1 VKIGVAVEG
10 IRLAA
15 EAGSLAERIEQLGFD
30 SIWTPDH
37 LAFTQPILDPF
48 TVLGIYAART
58 KHIVLGTGVF
68 LLPLR
73 HPALVAKQAASL
85 DWLCGGRFVLGI
97 GVGGEFPREFEAAG
111 VPLHERGAR
120 TNEAIPILRAL
131 WAGEAPP
138 AGGRFFDVPPT
149 AIEPAPTRKSDLPIW
164 VGGRS
169 EAALRRAAHLAD
181 GYIGYLVDADGFR
194 KRLSRIREIRG
205 EVTDA
210 ERRNAPFAAALVA
223 FARIAESRAAAVE
236 RTAARLTAM
245 YGAATAPAAARF
257 AIAGTADDCRERAAA
272 LAAAGVEHLVLSPI
286 ATLEEYDEQLAELA
300 GALISDPSSGVD

>member
-1 VKIGVAVEG
+1 VKVGVAVEG
-10 IRLAA
+10 IRRAA
-15 EAGSLAERIEQLGFD
+15 EAGDLAERIEGLGFD

-37 LAFTQPILDPF
+37 LSFTQPILDPF
-48 TVLGIYAART
+48 TVLGIYASRT
-58 KHIVLGTGVF
+58 KRILLGTGVF

-85 DWLCGGRFVLGI
+85 DWLCDGRFVLGI

-111 VPLHERGAR
+111 VPLRERGAR

-131 WAGEAPP
+131 WAGKAPSMD
-138 AGGRFFDVPPT
+138 GRYFKVPPT
-149 AIEPAPTRKSDLPIW
+149 PFEPAPSRMESLPIW

-194 KRLSRIREIRG
+194 KRMSRIREMRAG
-205 EVTDA
+205 
-210 ERRNAPFAAALVA
+210 ERRDAPFTAALVA
-223 FARIAESRAAAVE
+223 FARIGEKRAAAVE
-236 RTAARLTAM
+236 RTAARLGAM

-257 AIAGTADDCRERAAA
+257 AIAGTADDCRARVAA

-286 ATLEEYDEQLAELA
+286 ATLEEYDEQLVGLSEALA
-300 GALISDPSSGVD
+300 RC

>member
-1 VKIGVAVEG
+1 VKVGVAVEG
-10 IRLAA
+10 IRRAA
-15 EAGSLAERIEQLGFD
+15 EAGDLAERIEGLGFD

-37 LAFTQPILDPF
+37 LSFTQPILDPF
-48 TVLGIYAART
+48 TVLGIYASRT
-58 KHIVLGTGVF
+58 KRILLGTGVF

-85 DWLCGGRFVLGI
+85 DWLCDGRFVLGI

-111 VPLHERGAR
+111 VPLRERGAR

-131 WAGEAPP
+131 WAGKAPP
-138 AGGRFFDVPPT
+138 MDGRYFKVPPT
-149 AIEPAPTRKSDLPIW
+149 PFEPAPSRKKSLPIW

-169 EAALRRAAHLAD
+169 DAALRRAAHLAD

-194 KRLSRIREIRG
+194 KRMSRIREMRA
-205 EVTDA
+205 E
-210 ERRNAPFAAALVA
+210 ERRDAPFTAALVA
-223 FARIAESRAAAVE
+223 FARIGEKRAAAVE
-236 RTAARLTAM
+236 RTAARLGAM

-257 AIAGTADDCRERAAA
+257 ALAGTADDCRARVAA

-286 ATLEEYDEQLAELA
+286 ATLEEYDEQLVGLSEALA
-300 GALISDPSSGVD
+300 RC

>member
-1 VKIGVAVEG
+1 MKIGAAVEG
-10 IRLAA
+10 IRRAA
-15 EAGSLAERIEQLGFD
+15 EAGDLAERVERFGFD

-37 LAFTQPILDPF
+37 LSFTQPILDPF

-58 KHIVLGTGVF
+58 KRIVLGTGVF

-73 HPALVAKQAASL
+73 HPALVAKQASSL
-85 DWLCGGRFVLGI
+85 DWLCDGRFVLGV

-111 VPLHERGAR
+111 VPLRERGAR

-131 WAGEAPP
+131 WAGKPP
-138 AGGRFFDVPPT
+138 PPEGRYFKVPPT
-149 AIEPAPTRKSDLPIW
+149 PIEPRPTRERNLPIW

-169 EAALRRAAHLAD
+169 EGALRRAAHLAD

-194 KRLSRIREIRG
+194 KRMSRIREIRD
-205 EVTDA
+205 T
-210 ERRNAPFAAALVA
+210 ERADAPFTAALVA
-223 FARIAESRAAAVE
+223 FARIGESRTAAVE
-236 RTAARLTAM
+236 RTAARLSAM

-257 AIAGTADDCRERAAA
+257 AIAGTAEDCRQRVAA

-286 ATLEEYDEQLAELA
+286 ATHEEYDEQLAGLA
-300 GALISDPSSGVD
+300 EALIHP

>member
-10 IRLAA
+10 IRRAA
-15 EAGSLAERIEQLGFD
+15 DAGDLAERIEGLGFD

-37 LAFTQPILDPF
+37 LSFTQPILDPF
-48 TVLGIYAART
+48 TVLGIYASRT
-58 KHIVLGTGVF
+58 NRILLGTGVF

-85 DWLCGGRFVLGI
+85 DWLCDGRFVLGI
-97 GVGGEFPREFEAAG
+97 GVGGEFPREFDAAG
-111 VPLHERGAR
+111 VPLRERGAR
-120 TNEAIPILRAL
+120 TDEAIPILRAL

-138 AGGRFFDVPPT
+138 AGGRYFNVPPT
-149 AIEPAPTRKSDLPIW
+149 SIEPTPTRKSDLPIW

-169 EAALRRAAHLAD
+169 DAALRRTAHLAD
-181 GYIGYLVDADGFR
+181 GYIGYLVDAEGFR
-194 KRLSRIREIRG
+194 KRISRIREMRATKR
-205 EVTDA
+205 ECET
-210 ERRNAPFAAALVA
+210 FTAALVA

-236 RTAARLTAM
+236 RTAARLGAM

-257 AIAGTADDCRERAAA
+257 AIAGTANDCRERVAA

-286 ATLEEYDEQLAELA
+286 ATLDEYDEQLVGLSEALA
-300 GALISDPSSGVD
+300 GC

>member
-10 IRLAA
+10 IRRAA
-15 EAGSLAERIEQLGFD
+15 EAGDLAERVEGLGFD

-37 LAFTQPILDPF
+37 LSFTQPILDPF

-58 KHIVLGTGVF
+58 RRISLGTGVF

-111 VPLHERGAR
+111 VPLRERGAR

-131 WAGEAPP
+131 WAGEVPP
-138 AGGRFFDVPPT
+138 GDGRFFEVPPT
-149 AIEPAPTRKSDLPIW
+149 PIEPAPTRGSNLPIW

-194 KRLSRIREIRG
+194 KRMSRIREMRG
-205 EVTDA
+205 ETTDA
-210 ERRNAPFAAALVA
+210 ERRSAPFTAALVA
-223 FARIAESRAAAVE
+223 FARIGDSRSAAIE
-236 RTAARLTAM
+236 RTAARLGAM

-257 AIAGTADDCRERAAA
+257 TIAGTADDCRERIVA

-286 ATLEEYDEQLAELA
+286 ATLEEYDEQLAGLA
-300 GALISDPSSGVD
+300 AALVRS

>member
-10 IRLAA
+10 IRRAA
-15 EAGSLAERIEQLGFD
+15 EAGDLGERVEQLGFD

-37 LAFTQPILDPF
+37 LSFTQPILDPF

-58 KHIVLGTGVF
+58 ERILLGTGVF

-97 GVGGEFPREFEAAG
+97 GVGGEFPREFETAG
-111 VPLHERGAR
+111 VPLRERGAR

-131 WAGEAPP
+131 WAGRAPP
-138 AGGRFFDVPPT
+138 VDGRFFKVPPT
-149 AIEPAPTRKSDLPIW
+149 PIEPTPTRNGNLPIW

-194 KRLSRIREIRG
+194 KRMSRIRELRG
-205 EVTDA
+205 EIADA
-210 ERRNAPFAAALVA
+210 ALRNAPFTAGLVA
-223 FARIAESRAAAVE
+223 FARIGESRDAAVE
-236 RTAARLTAM
+236 RTASRLRAM

-257 AIAGTADDCRERAAA
+257 AIAGTADDCREHVAA
-272 LAAAGVEHLVLSPI
+272 LASAGVEHLVLSPI
-286 ATLEEYDEQLAELA
+286 ATLDEYDEQLTALA
-300 GALISDPSSGVD
+300 DALIGR

>member
-10 IRLAA
+10 IRRAA
-15 EAGSLAERIEQLGFD
+15 DAGDLAEGVERLGFD
-30 SIWTPDH
+30 SLWTPDH
-37 LAFTQPILDPF
+37 LSFTQPILDPF

-58 KHIVLGTGVF
+58 TRISLGTGVF

-111 VPLHERGAR
+111 VPLRERGAR
-120 TNEAIPILRAL
+120 ADEAIPILRAL

-138 AGGRFFDVPPT
+138 ANGRFFNVPPT
-149 AIEPAPTRKSDLPIW
+149 PIEPAPIRKSNLPIW

-181 GYIGYLVDADGFR
+181 GYIGYLVDAEGFR
-194 KRLSRIREIRG
+194 KRMSQIREMRG
-205 EVTDA
+205 EIADA
-210 ERRNAPFAAALVA
+210 ERRDAPFTFALVA
-223 FARIAESRAAAVE
+223 FARIGDSRSAAVE
-236 RTAARLTAM
+236 RTAARLGAM

-257 AIAGTADDCRERAAA
+257 AIAGTADDCREQVAA

-286 ATLEEYDEQLAELA
+286 ATLEEHDEQLAGLA
-300 GALISDPSSGVD
+300 GALVRS

>member
-1 VKIGVAVEG
+1 MKIGVAVEG
-10 IRLAA
+10 IRRAA
-15 EAGSLAERIEQLGFD
+15 EAGDLAERIEGLGFD

-37 LAFTQPILDPF
+37 LSFTQPILDPF
-48 TVLGIYAART
+48 TVLGIYASRT
-58 KHIVLGTGVF
+58 KRILLGTGVF

-111 VPLHERGAR
+111 VPLRERGAR

-131 WAGEAPP
+131 WAGKAPP
-138 AGGRFFDVPPT
+138 MDGRYFKVPPT
-149 AIEPAPTRKSDLPIW
+149 PFEPAPSRKDSLPIW

-169 EAALRRAAHLAD
+169 DAALRRAAHLAD

-194 KRLSRIREIRG
+194 KRMSRIREMRAG
-205 EVTDA
+205 
-210 ERRNAPFAAALVA
+210 ERRDAPFTAALVA
-223 FARIAESRAAAVE
+223 FARIGEKRAAAVE
-236 RTAARLTAM
+236 RTAARLGAM
-245 YGAATAPAAARF
+245 YGAATAPTAARF
-257 AIAGTADDCRERAAA
+257 AIAGTADDCRARVAA

-286 ATLEEYDEQLAELA
+286 ATLEEYDEQLVGLSE
-300 GALISDPSSGVD
+300 ALGRC